1 MSLSAILGHRV
12 MFSEGWTRDL
22 LHEPPS
28 CRENALELWPP
39 PRLGR
44 DLTIRGV
51 VPSSIRGLL
60 GTESRRVGPQLI
72 HDAGSSERRPP
83 SSPYTL

>member
-1 MSLSAILGHRV
+1 MSLSAILGHRM
-12 MFSEGWTRDL
+12 MFSECWTRDL
-22 LHEPPS
+22 LHEPPAG
-28 CRENALELWPP
+28 ALAAAS
-39 PRLGR
+39 PRTR
-44 DLTIRGV
+44 FNNSRGGAFV
-51 VPSSIRGLL
+51 DSGLL

>member
-1 MSLSAILGHRV
+1 LGIEYVLGVLDER
-12 MFSEGWTRDL
+12 FAPRA
-22 LHEPPS
+22 PP
-28 CRENALELWPP
+28 LELWPP

>member
-12 MFSEGWTRDL
+12 CSRSVGREICSTS
-22 LHEPPS
+22 PP
-28 CRENALELWPP
+28 LELWPP